1 MNIFRVAVCDDETMD
16 LKQITE
22 TVVCILN
29 SENIDNTIMC
39 YESGDK
45 LMEAV
50 LDGVKFDMMILDV
63 LLPDK
68 NGIELASCIRDCSNN
83 MPIVFISNDKEMAL
97 CGYEVN
103 AVRYLAKPLD
113 TEKLR
118 EALIYCYEQQKKNK
132 IIISMNSSTYKF
144 LPKEI
149 MYIETCGRGS
159 CIYLQDQKLQTSNK
173 ISELEIQLCKYGFIR
188 SHQGFLVNLCFVRAV
203 RPNELELLDGT
214 NIPISKHRFKDVKNT
229 FMSYIEG

>member
-1 MNIFRVAVCDDETMD
+1 
-16 LKQITE
+16 
-22 TVVCILN
+22 
-29 SENIDNTIMC
+29 MC

-229 FMSYIEG
+229 FMSYICLLYTSDAADEL

>member
-1 MNIFRVAVCDDETMD
+1 
-16 LKQITE
+16 
-22 TVVCILN
+22 
-29 SENIDNTIMC
+29 
-39 YESGDK
+39 
-45 LMEAV
+45 MEAV

>member
-22 TVVCILN
+22 TVDCILN

-103 AVRYLAKPLD
+103 AVRYLAKPLVQKNCV
-113 TEKLR
+113 KL
-118 EALIYCYEQQKKNK
+118 LYIV
-132 IIISMNSSTYKF
+132 MSSRKR
-144 LPKEI
+144 I
-149 MYIETCGRGS
+149 
-159 CIYLQDQKLQTSNK
+159 KL
-173 ISELEIQLCKYGFIR
+173 LY
-188 SHQGFLVNLCFVRAV
+188 
-203 RPNELELLDGT
+203 P
-214 NIPISKHRFKDVKNT
+214 
-229 FMSYIEG
+229 